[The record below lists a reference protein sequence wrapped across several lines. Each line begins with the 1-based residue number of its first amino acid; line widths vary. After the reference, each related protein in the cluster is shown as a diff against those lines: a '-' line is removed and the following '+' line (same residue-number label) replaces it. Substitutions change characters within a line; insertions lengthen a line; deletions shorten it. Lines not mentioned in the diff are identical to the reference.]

1 MSSIIQF
8 PHPGSEHNKKTGT
21 KWNTGKHK
29 RKFLKENGCYLTA
42 LSTKPIEDI
51 VYFWGEW
58 EAPSTVKTIP
68 DNKSPLPRSIFEPY
82 YTLPVPKNAANTD
95 PFVFGNQF
103 HYCICKQGH
112 YTSLRELEKGDM
124 ILFGSN
130 LKGHFVLD
138 TVFVIKDW
146 CDYEIAELPRDKKQY
161 NETFYYSSLE
171 PIVNGNQVDAKVIT
185 IDSKNGHCLPCNG
198 DDKTDNNPVKDIKT
212 YRIYNALMFEDK
224 EVNGIFSYV
233 PCLPNPTGKKGFE
246 RPSISFNTVSQN
258 LNQGIKIIKGE
269 NINKAWHEITAEI
282 LNKGL
287 SLLIKTDLP
296 QLTTNEE
303 K

>member
-8 PHPGSEHNKKTGT
+8 PHPGCEHNDKTGIN
-21 KWNTGKHK
+21 WNTGNHK
-29 RKFLKENGCYLTA
+29 RKFLKENGSYLTA
-42 LSTKPIEDI
+42 LSTKPIKDV

-112 YTSLRELEKGDM
+112 YRSLRDLKKGDM

-146 CDYEIAELPRDKKQY
+146 CDYEIDDLHTIKEQY
-161 NETFYYSSLE
+161 NDTFYYSSLE
-171 PIVNGNQVDAKVIT
+171 PILNVNQVEAKVIT
-185 IDSKNGHCLPCNG
+185 IDTKNGHCLPCNG

>member
-8 PHPGSEHNKKTGT
+8 PHPGSEHNDKTGT
-21 KWNTGKHK
+21 KWNTGNHK
-29 RKFLKENGCYLTA
+29 RKFLKENGCYLKE
-42 LSTKPIEDI
+42 LSTKPIEDT

-112 YTSLRELEKGDM
+112 YRSLRDLKKGDM

-130 LKGHFVLD
+130 LKGKFVLD

-146 CDYEIAELPRDKKQY
+146 CEYEIDDLPTIKEQY
-161 NETFYYSSLE
+161 NYTFYYSSLE
-171 PIVNGNQVDAKVIT
+171 PILNGNQVDAKVIT
-185 IDSKNGHCLPCNG
+185 IDDKNGHCLPCNG

-212 YRIYNALMFEDK
+212 YRIYNALMYEDK

-246 RPSISFNTVSQN
+246 RPSISFNPISQN

-287 SLLIKTDLP
+287 SLMIKTDLP

>member
-8 PHPGSEHNKKTGT
+8 PHPGSEHNNKTGT

-29 RKFLKENGCYLTA
+29 RKFLKENGYYLTA
-42 LSTKPIEDI
+42 LSTKPIKGI

-58 EAPSTVKTIP
+58 EAPSIVTTIP
-68 DNKSPLPRSIFEPY
+68 GNKSPLPKNIFKPY
-82 YTLPVPKNAANTD
+82 YTLPVQKNAANTD
-95 PFVFGNQF
+95 PFVFGYQF

-112 YTSLRELEKGDM
+112 YPSLRDLEKGDM

-130 LKGHFVLD
+130 LKGCFVLD
-138 TVFVIKDW
+138 TVLVIKDW
-146 CDYEIAELPRDKKQY
+146 YEYEINDLPTIKKQY
-161 NETFYYSSLE
+161 SDTFYYTSLE
-171 PIVNGNQVDAKVIT
+171 PILNGNQVDAKVIS
-185 IDSKNGHCLPCNG
+185 IDDKNGYCLPCNG
-198 DDKTDNNPVKDIKT
+198 DDKTDNNPVENIKK

-224 EVNGIFSYV
+224 EDKGIFSYV
-233 PCLPNPTGKKGFE
+233 PCLPNPPGKKGFE
-246 RPSISFNTVSQN
+246 RPSISFNPISQN

-287 SLLIKTDLP
+287 SLMIKTDLP